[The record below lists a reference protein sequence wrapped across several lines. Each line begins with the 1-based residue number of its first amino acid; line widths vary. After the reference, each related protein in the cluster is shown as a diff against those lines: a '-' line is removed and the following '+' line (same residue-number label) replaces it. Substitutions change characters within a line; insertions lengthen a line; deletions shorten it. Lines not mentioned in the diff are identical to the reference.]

1 MGPPFS
7 RAQKTLSSIAGV
19 GTPHPGRYE
28 SGRLIVLG
36 PITQSG
42 RNLERGLGLQV
53 AREPFSFTRRT
64 DIGTQAGHIL
74 ITAPP
79 NPREPE
85 PSSYLVSP
93 G

>member
-7 RAQKTLSSIAGV
+7 RVQKTLSSIAGV

-64 DIGTQAGHIL
+64 DHWDASWAHTDHR
-74 ITAPP
+74 PP